1 MSERKGSLQ
10 LVSNI
15 SAKLFPQQSNEN
27 DIYNNSDHS
36 KTHKYRGSYGNLDE
50 NSYFAIS
57 KQIKPETSFTK
68 K

>member
-15 SAKLFPQQSNEN
+15 SAKFFNQHPDESDN
-27 DIYNNSDHS
+27 YNNANQS
-36 KTHKYRGSYGNLDE
+36 KVHKYRGSYGNLDE
-50 NSYFAIS
+50 NNLYGAS
-57 KQIKPETSFTK
+57 KSIKPDTSFVK